1 MPFLR
6 YDLIHQYHDQHHH
19 PEHHNAQHSHR
30 GHGLLGGYFRDQ
42 ARYHLGEAREMSRAA
57 VDEMKNVKL
66 PHLLRAYKA
75 LSFMDDAH
83 RPEYYWPYPRSEPLQ
98 FADKELTLSV
108 PLDKYNKIQEMIRE
122 HPIDMLSV
130 NCDLIGILETV
141 CRAGRR
147 AHDCP
152 HGSNCNSFC

>member
-1 MPFLR
+1 MAYSSGGEPPLQNCSTHR
-6 YDLIHQYHDQHHH
+6 LVSS
-19 PEHHNAQHSHR
+19 AQ
-30 GHGLLGGYFRDQ
+30 
-42 ARYHLGEAREMSRAA
+42 
-57 VDEMKNVKL
+57 
-66 PHLLRAYKA
+66 RAYKA